1 MEFNIVSQGIQ
12 SDEDETPAWVR
23 MIQEVQSKREKTMDQ
38 MPTTDQKHSSLE
50 MIFEKSSSI
59 INLNSTEQEQGPEKS
74 ENAGK

>member
-1 MEFNIVSQGIQ
+1 MELNVVSQGIQ

-38 MPTTDQKHSSLE
+38 MPTTDQQHSSLE

>member
-38 MPTTDQKHSSLE
+38 MPTTDQQHSSLE
-50 MIFEKSSSI
+50 MIFQKSSSI
-59 INLNSTEQEQGPEKS
+59 IDLNSIEQKQGPEKS
-74 ENAGK
+74 ENTGK